1 MCYLPNS
8 WGISNEVLSIKPVF
22 TEWGQ
27 QASGWTWYLPW
38 NLSDVSPEISALRRQ
53 RKVGAYK
60 FGANLVYR
68 VHFRPTWTIYWVPS
82 QINNNKTTTK
92 LQSIAPGSYD
102 TAPLGQEAWNI
113 CALWLQRR
121 LPNNPAWAEPDFC
134 WALYKLTASTRH
146 SWELNALDTLRHSA
160 CFLFSVKLRRTSRA
174 DRAPQLS
181 LPWLLSHCAVPAHL
195 CLALCYRSVF
205 DRAAWE
211 NPSSWLLSVSKRIH
225 LF

>member
-22 TEWGQ
+22 TEWGK
-27 QASGWTWYLPW
+27 QASGWTWYLLW
-38 NLSDVSPEISALRRQ
+38 NLSGVSPEISALRRQ
-53 RKVGAYK
+53 RKVGACK

-68 VHFRPTWTIYWVPS
+68 VHFRPTWAIYWVPS

-146 SWELNALDTLRHSA
+146 SWELNALNTLRHSA
-160 CFLFSVKLRRTSRA
+160 CFLFSVKLRRTSRP
-174 DRAPQLS
+174 DHVPQLS
-181 LPWLLSHCAVPAHL
+181 LPWLLSHCAVPTHL

>member
-1 MCYLPNS
+1 MLFKKTSIFNRFYLYVCLWEYMPCVDMPVEVRRRHQILRIWSYSWLWAAGCGQWSGFLDSVSLSWLETSMCYLPNS

-22 TEWGQ
+22 TEWGK

-38 NLSDVSPEISALRRQ
+38 NLRGVSPEISALKRQ
-53 RKVGAYK
+53 RKEGACK

-68 VHFRPTWTIYWVPS
+68 VHFRPTWAINWVPS

-146 SWELNALDTLRHSA
+146 SWE
-160 CFLFSVKLRRTSRA
+160 
-174 DRAPQLS
+174 
-181 LPWLLSHCAVPAHL
+181 
-195 CLALCYRSVF
+195 
-205 DRAAWE
+205 
-211 NPSSWLLSVSKRIH
+211 
-225 LF
+225 